1 MKNRTAMLLAG
12 ILISAAVLSGCGT
25 NEATKAANE
34 SIETER
40 EGSGEAVEEEKEAE
54 EEKESKENEAV
65 NEEISEETKVEKSDE
80 KADTEDEEK
89 KTDSEIT
96 ETKEEPETAEEAKV
110 TEEPETA
117 EETNVTEEPEETKE
131 VIGILLPSEERDF
144 RWERDGETMSSY
156 LTEAGYDPQ
165 IRYANEDSDTQIAQ
179 IEEMILTEAEAMIIA
194 PVDEYSLVDIL
205 AEAKEASIPVFSYDS
220 LIMDTSAVSYYAT
233 FDMRAVGHMIGEQIV
248 KSEKLEELQ
257 AAKESRSMEFLMG
270 SPDDMSALF
279 LYNGIIEILQEYFD
293 DGTLVCPSGK
303 MSFDD
308 TGIMRNSSQAAEKHL
323 QAILEEFYP
332 EGKQLDILC
341 TADDSFAIAAI
352 AVLEEAGYEPHS
364 DNWPM
369 ITGVGC
375 DAQAVRNVAEGK
387 QAFSIFMDNRTL
399 AKECAKLAETK
410 VKGDTPE
417 VNDYEQYDNGV
428 KIIGTYT
435 CKGQLIDADNY
446 QILIDNG
453 YYSADEVEP
462 VVTSTPVPT
471 LTPTEAPVQKPT
483 VKPDEEES
491 VQEPTVIPDE
501 EESAQEP
508 AVIPDEEEP
517 AEDTQENGADDG
529 KERGRK
535 I

>member
-12 ILISAAVLSGCGT
+12 ILISAAVLSGCGSS
-25 NEATKAANE
+25 EATKAVKE
-34 SIETER
+34 STETER
-40 EGSGEAVEEEKEAE
+40 EGSGEAVEEEKELNENE
-54 EEKESKENEAV
+54 EEN
-65 NEEISEETKVEKSDE
+65 
-80 KADTEDEEK
+80 
-89 KTDSEIT
+89 TDSKVT
-96 ETKEEPETAEEAKV
+96 EPKEEPEVTKKPETAEEAKV
-110 TEEPETA
+110 TEQ
-117 EETNVTEEPEETKE
+117 PEEEEAPEQETVKK
-131 VIGILLPSEERDF
+131 VIGILLPSEEGAF

-165 IRYANEDSDTQIAQ
+165 IRYANEDSDTQISQ

-194 PVDEYSLVDIL
+194 PVDEYSLADIL

-220 LIMDTSAVSYYAT
+220 LIMDTNAVSYYAT

-248 KSEKLEELQ
+248 KSEKLEELRS
-257 AAKESRSMEFLMG
+257 AKESRSMEFLMG

-279 LYNGIIEILQEYFD
+279 LYNGIMEILQEYFD

-303 MSFDD
+303 LSFDD
-308 TGIMRNSSQAAEKHL
+308 TSIMRNSTQAAEKHL
-323 QAILEEFYP
+323 QAILDEFYP

-341 TADDSFAIAAI
+341 TAADSFAIAAI
-352 AVLEEAGYEPHS
+352 DILEEAGYELQS
-364 DNWPM
+364 ESWPM

-375 DAQAVRNVAEGK
+375 ETEAVRNVAEGK
-387 QAFSIFMDNRTL
+387 QAFSIFLDNRTL

-428 KIIGTYT
+428 KIIGTST
-435 CKGQLIDADNY
+435 CTGQLIDADNY

-471 LTPTEAPVQKPT
+471 LTPSEAPEQKPT

-491 VQEPTVIPDE
+491 VQKPTVTP
-501 EESAQEP
+501 
-508 AVIPDEEEP
+508 
-517 AEDTQENGADDG
+517 GADNG
-529 KERGRK
+529 KEAGRK

>member
-12 ILISAAVLSGCGT
+12 IIVSAAVLSGCGT
-25 NEATKAANE
+25 NEATKAVNE

-40 EGSGEAVEEEKEAE
+40 EGSGEAAE
-54 EEKESKENEAV
+54 EEKEES
-65 NEEISEETKVEKSDE
+65 EEVKEETKEETKEEIKEETEKSDE
-80 KADTEDEEK
+80 KTDTEETEE
-89 KTDSEIT
+89 KTDSEVKEET
-96 ETKEEPETAEEAKV
+96 ETAKEEK
-110 TEEPETA
+110 TEEQEIV
-117 EETNVTEEPEETKE
+117 EEMEPEEEKE
-131 VIGILLPSEERDF
+131 VIGILLPSVEGDF
-144 RWERDGETMSSY
+144 IWERDGETMSSY

-165 IRYANEDSDTQIAQ
+165 IRYANEDVDTQIGQ

-205 AEAKEASIPVFSYDS
+205 AEAKEASIPVFSYDG
-220 LIMDTSAVSYYAT
+220 LIMDTNAVSYYVT

-248 KSEKLEELQ
+248 KSEKLEELRS
-257 AAKESRSMEFLMG
+257 AKESRNMEFLMG

-279 LYNGIIEILQEYFD
+279 LYNGIMEILQEYFD
-293 DGTLVCPSGK
+293 DGTLICPSGK
-303 MSFDD
+303 MTFDD
-308 TGIMRNSSQAAEKHL
+308 TSIMRNSSQAAEKHL
-323 QAILEEFYP
+323 QAILDEFYP
-332 EGKQLDILC
+332 EGEQLDILC
-341 TADDSFAIAAI
+341 TADDSFAIAVLDI
-352 AVLEEAGYEPHS
+352 LEEAGYEPHS

-375 DAQAVRNVAEGK
+375 DAQAVRNVAEEK
-387 QAFSIFMDNRTL
+387 QAFSIFLDNRTL

-435 CKGQLIDADNY
+435 CNGQLIDADNY

-453 YYSADEVEP
+453 YYTANEVEP

-471 LTPTEAPVQKPT
+471 LTPSEKPTEKPAEKPT
-483 VKPDEEES
+483 VTPAEEES
-491 VQEPTVIPDE
+491 EEKPTVMPDE
-501 EESAQEP
+501 ASSTEE
-508 AVIPDEEEP
+508 
-517 AEDTQENGADDG
+517 TQESGTDDG
-529 KERGRK
+529 KERGQK